1 LYGEITGV
9 YDSGLTPFA
18 SSAQGAAANAIADY
32 GVEYGIGIIGS
43 RRWKH
48 SRLSIEYKGRFRDY
62 AKETL
67 FNGSD
72 QFLNLAYT
80 QLLQPHLTLD
90 LKETIGTTTLA
101 NGEFTYLAL
110 TNTDLFGI
118 PANELFDSRTN
129 YMQSRVTMLWQESQ
143 QLSFD
148 FGGDGFLVRR
158 ASPLLT
164 GLNGYD
170 FREGVAYRL
179 TRRQTLG
186 ATYQHTYFDF
196 QGTYGSARIETAALA
211 YSVTLS
217 RSLDLAAQFGGS
229 RLDTRGL
236 TQVTL
241 DPAIAAI
248 VGQNTATVTF
258 FRVFYVPLA
267 EVRLTRRFNRSS
279 LMLGY
284 STGVTPGNGVYL
296 TSRQTAA
303 TAGYSYT
310 SAHRFTAALNA
321 SYNQLSALGQTLPPY
336 TNLQGGAGLTY
347 RLLGDTHLEL
357 RYDYRH
363 YSTQNLLYQKDS
375 NRVTVGLAFSPGAP
389 PLAIW

>member
-1 LYGEITGV
+1 M
-9 YDSGLTPFA
+9 YDSGLTPFTPA
-18 SSAQGAAANAIADY
+18 GEGNAAKPIADY
-32 GVEYGIGIIGS
+32 GLEYGIGIIGS

-48 SRLSIEYKGRFRDY
+48 SRLSIEYKGRYRDY

-101 NGEFTYLAL
+101 NGEFSYLAL
-110 TNTDLFGI
+110 TNNDLFGI
-118 PANELFDSRTN
+118 PANELFDNRTN
-129 YMQSRVTMLWQESQ
+129 YLQSRVTMLWQESQ
-143 QLSFD
+143 RLSFD
-148 FGGDGFLVRR
+148 FGGDGFLVHR
-158 ASPLLT
+158 ASPLLA

-170 FREGVAYRL
+170 FRAGVAYRL
-179 TRRQTLG
+179 TRRQTIG

-196 QGTYGSARIETAALA
+196 QGTYGSARIETAAIA

-217 RSLDLAAQFGGS
+217 RSLDFAAQFGGS

-236 TQVTL
+236 TQVPL

-248 VGQNTATVTF
+248 VGQNNATVTF

-279 LMLGY
+279 MTFSY
-284 STGVTPGNGVYL
+284 STGVTPGNGIYL
-296 TSRQTAA
+296 TSRQTAG

-310 SAHRFTAALNA
+310 SAHRFTAALNV
-321 SYNQLSALGQTLPPY
+321 SYNHLSTLGQSLPAY
-336 TNLQGGAGLTY
+336 TNLQGGGGLTY
-347 RLLGDTHLEL
+347 RLLRDTHLEL

-363 YSTQNLLYQKDS
+363 YTTQNLLYEKDS